1 MSPSEGEL
9 PAFYSNSEGCV
20 VPSRYEGFGLPTLE
34 GMACGAPQILS
45 NTSSLP
51 EVGGTAARYFTPGNI
66 EQLAGRINEVL
77 SYPDVRSSIMLPAL
91 ARSSEFPWR
100 HCAHQPARVYAA
112 VLSASPRLRRGPTSH
127 LT

>member
-9 PAFYSNSEGCV
+9 PAFYSNSECCV

-66 EQLAGRINEVL
+66 EQLAARINEVL
-77 SYPDVRSSIMLPAL
+77 TYPDVRSSMRLAGL
-91 ARSSEFPWR
+91 ARSREFTWR
-100 HCAHQPARVYAA
+100 RCAEQTARVYAS
-112 VLSASPRLRRGPTSH
+112 VLSA
-127 LT
+127 